1 MNDLMKEILK
11 LEDAWDFLYFYTITY
26 SRILMN
32 EILKLEDTIFYTCY
46 NLFTNGRNIKI
57 EGCTIFFIFVTN
69 YSRILVDVDR
79 HIKIGNVCYELFA
92 NSHG

>member
-46 NLFTNGRNIKI
+46 NLFTKMDEILKLKDARYFLYLLQ
-57 EGCTIFFIFVTN
+57 TIHEF
-69 YSRILVDVDR
+69 S
-79 HIKIGNVCYELFA
+79 
-92 NSHG
+92 

>member
-46 NLFTNGRNIKI
+46 NLFTNGWNIKI
-57 EGCTIFFIFVTN
+57 ERCSYFLLLQTIHEF
-69 YSRILVDVDR
+69 S
-79 HIKIGNVCYELFA
+79 
-92 NSHG
+92 